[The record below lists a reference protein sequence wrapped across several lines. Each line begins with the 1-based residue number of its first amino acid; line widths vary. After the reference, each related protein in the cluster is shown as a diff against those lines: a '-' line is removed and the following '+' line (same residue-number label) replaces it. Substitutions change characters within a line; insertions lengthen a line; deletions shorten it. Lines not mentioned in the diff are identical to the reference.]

1 MIPAHISQMEPMLP
15 SEAEPELLDQAFDL
29 VQQSSALAAP
39 LSMPVQ
45 EELGR
50 LVRSMNCYY
59 SNFIEGHQ
67 TQPRDI
73 ERALA
78 RDFDGNE
85 RQRDLQYEAVA
96 HIEVQ
101 KSIDFGIDTPDAWPT
116 SEVYVRW
123 LHREFC
129 KRLPDRLLWV
139 KSADSDR
146 LVQVIPGEFREDLV
160 RVGQHWP
167 PSANAIGAFIKR
179 FEEAYE
185 PQRLSKVQ
193 QLLSAA
199 AGHHR
204 LLWIHPFVDGNG
216 RVARL
221 MSHALLLRLGV
232 GSSLW
237 SVSRGLAR
245 AVDRYKSAL
254 TYADATR
261 RNDLDGRGALSA
273 EGLKDFCRFFL
284 EVCADQ
290 VDFMRKLLQPGE
302 IIRRIELY
310 VNDEVVARRL
320 PKGSFEMLREAF
332 YQGEVPRGRAPEIT
346 GYEERRARETVSAL
360 IEKGLLLAKGPRS
373 TLTLGFPMIVLERWL
388 PTLYPIDP
396 AMIS

>member
-1 MIPAHISQMEPMLP
+1 MEPMLP
-15 SEAEPELLDQAFDL
+15 SETDGELADRVFDL
-29 VQQSSALAAP
+29 IQQSSALAAP
-39 LSMPVQ
+39 LTAPVH

-59 SNFIEGHQ
+59 SNLIEGHQ

-78 RDFDGNE
+78 REFDGND
-85 RQRDLQYEAVA
+85 RQRDLQKEAVA
-96 HIEVQ
+96 HIAVQ
-101 KSIDFGIDTPDAWPT
+101 SAIDSQTGAPNEWPT
-116 SEVYVRW
+116 SEVYLRW

-129 KRLPDRLLWV
+129 RRLPDRLLWV

-146 LVQVIPGEFREDLV
+146 MVKVIPGEFRQDPV
-160 RVGQHWP
+160 RVGQHIP
-167 PSANAIGAFIKR
+167 PKAEALLRFMAR
-179 FEEAYE
+179 FEEAYA
-185 PQRLSKVQ
+185 PTRLSKVQ

-204 LLWIHPFVDGNG
+204 LLWMHPFVDGNG

-221 MSHALLLRLGV
+221 MSHSLLLRLGV

-245 AVDRYKSAL
+245 SVDRYKSVL
-254 TYADATR
+254 TYADAPK
-261 RNDLDGRGALSA
+261 RNDLDGRGALSN

-284 EVCADQ
+284 EVCTDQ
-290 VDFMRKLLQPGE
+290 VQFMRKLLQPGE

-310 VNDEVVARRL
+310 VNDEVAARRL

-332 YQGEVPRGRAPEIT
+332 YQGEVARGRAPEIT

-360 IEKGLLLAKGPRS
+360 LEKGLLLAKGPRS
-373 TLTLGFPMIVLERWL
+373 PVTLGFPMFVLERWL
-388 PTLYPIDP
+388 PALYPVEP
-396 AMIS
+396 AMGL